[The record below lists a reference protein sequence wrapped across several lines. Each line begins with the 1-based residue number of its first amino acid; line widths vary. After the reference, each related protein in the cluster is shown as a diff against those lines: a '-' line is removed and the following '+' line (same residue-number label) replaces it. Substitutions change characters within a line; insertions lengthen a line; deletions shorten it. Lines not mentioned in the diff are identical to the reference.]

1 MCGICGFYSKKEYN
15 DNLLRRMNNS
25 MTHRGPNDS
34 EELMFAMKGGYAG
47 IAHRRL
53 SIFDLSLNGHQPM
66 ISDDGNVILSYN
78 GEIYN
83 FREIR
88 NGLEKKGYNFK
99 SECDTEVLLYA
110 YMEYGIDAV
119 NHFNGMFAFA
129 VIEKDTGK
137 IVLCRDRIGVKP
149 LYYYF
154 DGDTFIWGSELK
166 PLMLHPEFKKEIR
179 TELISRY
186 LCYKYINS
194 PDTIFKNTYKVEP
207 GEQVIFKNGEL
218 NKRKYWDVIEKY
230 YDGKKHEI
238 IDYSDA
244 KNHIKELIIDSV
256 SKRMVAD
263 VPVGIWLSGG
273 IDSSL
278 IAAVAQTQS
287 DRKIKTFTVGMETKE
302 EDEAVYAKEVAK
314 CIGTDHTEIYISEQ
328 ELLQLIDDLAVYYDE
343 PFADSSQIATMAVAA
358 ITKEE
363 VEVVLSGDGGDE
375 LFCGYSMYDWALKA
389 QRYDMAGKI
398 LYRCGGRYF
407 SNCIPDKLYALM
419 MNRDDKLKAQLFT
432 DVRQR
437 YSRRMVLG
445 YSMEAK
451 YDFEQYIEENNLQV
465 KRMLVDMKSYLPD
478 EVLAKTDRA
487 TMKYSLEG
495 RNPLVDYRLVE
506 ESFRIPHDFK
516 YHNGEK
522 KYILKD
528 ITYDYVDKKL
538 LDRPKKGF
546 GVPLEL
552 WMRTYLYDRL
562 CDYARPDVLQKQGI
576 FNSDEIWKFIYML
589 KRSDKSVYNSMM
601 WSFFVFQNWYQHYI
615 EDLWA

>member
-15 DNLLRRMNNS
+15 DNLLKRMNDS
-25 MTHRGPNDS
+25 MTHRGPNDRG
-34 EELMFAMKGGYAG
+34 ELMFTMKGRYVG

-53 SIFDLSLNGHQPM
+53 SIFDLSSNGHQPM
-66 ISDDGNVILSYN
+66 ISDDGNVVLSYN

-88 NGLEKKGYNFK
+88 NSLEKKGYNFK

-110 YMEYGIDAV
+110 YKEYGIDAV

-207 GEQVIFKNGEL
+207 GEQVILKNGEL
-218 NKRKYWDVIEKY
+218 TKRKYWDVIEKY
-230 YDGKKHEI
+230 YDGKKNEI

-244 KNHIKELIIDSV
+244 KKHIKELIIDSV

-287 DRKIKTFTVGMETKE
+287 NRKIKTFTVGMETKE

-314 CIGTDHTEIYISEQ
+314 SIGTDHTAIYISEPK
-328 ELLQLIDDLAVYYDE
+328 LLQLIDDLAVYYDE

-363 VEVVLSGDGGDE
+363 VSVVLSGDGGDE
-375 LFCGYSMYDWALKA
+375 LFCGYSMYDWAFKA
-389 QRYDMAGKI
+389 QRYDMAGEI
-398 LYRCGGRYF
+398 LYRCGGRHF
-407 SNCIPDKLYALM
+407 SKCIPDKLYALM
-419 MNRDDKLKAQLFT
+419 MNRDGKLKTQLFT

-437 YSRRMVLG
+437 YSRQMVSG
-445 YSMEAK
+445 NSMEAK
-451 YDFEQYIEENNLQV
+451 YDFEQYIEENSWQI

-546 GVPLEL
+546 GVPLAL

-562 CDYARPDVLQKQGI
+562 CEYARPDVLQKQGI
-576 FNSDEIWKFIYML
+576 FNGDEIWKFIYML
-589 KRSDKSVYNSMM
+589 KKSNKSVYNSMM
-601 WSFFVFQNWYQHYI
+601 WFFFVFQNWYQHYI

>member
-1 MCGICGFYSKKEYN
+1 M
-15 DNLLRRMNNS
+15 
-25 MTHRGPNDS
+25 
-34 EELMFAMKGGYAG
+34 
-47 IAHRRL
+47 
-53 SIFDLSLNGHQPM
+53 Q
-66 ISDDGNVILSYN
+66 
-78 GEIYN
+78 
-83 FREIR
+83 
-88 NGLEKKGYNFK
+88 
-99 SECDTEVLLYA
+99 
-110 YMEYGIDAV
+110 
-119 NHFNGMFAFA
+119 
-129 VIEKDTGK
+129 
-137 IVLCRDRIGVKP
+137 
-149 LYYYF
+149 
-154 DGDTFIWGSELK
+154 
-166 PLMLHPEFKKEIR
+166 
-179 TELISRY
+179 
-186 LCYKYINS
+186 
-194 PDTIFKNTYKVEP
+194 
-207 GEQVIFKNGEL
+207 
-218 NKRKYWDVIEKY
+218 
-230 YDGKKHEI
+230 
-238 IDYSDA
+238 

-287 DRKIKTFTVGMETKE
+287 NRKIKTFTAGMETKE

-314 CIGTDHTEIYISEQ
+314 SIGTDHTAIYISEP

-363 VEVVLSGDGGDE
+363 VSVVLSGDGGDE
-375 LFCGYSMYDWALKA
+375 PFCGYSMYDWAFKA
-389 QRYDMAGKI
+389 QRYDMAGEI
-398 LYRCGGRYF
+398 LYRCGGRHF
-407 SNCIPDKLYALM
+407 SKCIPDKLYALM
-419 MNRDDKLKAQLFT
+419 MNRDGKLKTQLFT

-437 YSRRMVLG
+437 YSRQMVLG
-445 YSMEAK
+445 NSMEAK
-451 YDFEQYIEENNLQV
+451 YDFEQYIEENSWQI

-528 ITYDYVDKKL
+528 ITYDYVDRKL
-538 LDRPKKGF
+538 LDRPKKGV
-546 GVPLEL
+546 GVSLAL

-562 CDYARPDVLQKQGI
+562 CEYARTDVLQKQGI
-576 FNSDEIWKFIYML
+576 FNGDEIWKFIYML
-589 KRSDKSVYNSMM
+589 KKSNKSVYNSMM
-601 WSFFVFQNWYQHYI
+601 WFFFVFQNWYQHYI

>member
-1 MCGICGFYSKKEYN
+1 MCGICGYFSKKEYN
-15 DNLLRRMNNS
+15 ENLLKQMNDS
-25 MTHRGPNDS
+25 MIHRGPDDS
-34 EELMFAMKGGYAG
+34 GEFVFMMRGGCAG

-53 SIFDLSLNGHQPM
+53 SIFDLSSNGHQPM
-66 ISDDGNVILSYN
+66 ISENGNIVLSYN

-83 FREIR
+83 FKEIR
-88 NGLEKKGYNFK
+88 SELTKKGYKFK
-99 SECDTEVLLYA
+99 SECDTEVLLCA
-110 YMEYGIDAV
+110 YEEYGVDAV
-119 NHFNGMFAFA
+119 KYLNGMFAFA
-129 VIEKDTGK
+129 VIEKNTGK

-149 LYYYF
+149 LYYYYN
-154 DGDTFIWGSELK
+154 GYTLIWGSELK
-166 PLMLHPEFKKEIR
+166 PLMVHPEFKKEIR

-207 GEQVIFKNGEL
+207 GEQIIFVNGEL
-218 NKRKYWDVIEKY
+218 SRRKYWNVLEKY
-230 YDGKKHEI
+230 YDGINQEI
-238 IDYSDA
+238 TDYNVA
-244 KNHIKELIIDSV
+244 KDRIKNLIIDSV
-256 SKRMVAD
+256 KKRMVAD

-278 IAAVAQTQS
+278 IAAVAQMQS
-287 DRKIKTFTVGMETKE
+287 NRKIKTFTVGMETKE

-314 CIGTDHTEIYISEQ
+314 AIGTEHTEVYISEP
-328 ELLQLIDDLAVYYDE
+328 ELLKMLENLSVYYDE

-363 VEVVLSGDGGDE
+363 VSVVLSGDGGDE

-389 QRYDMAGKI
+389 QKYDFAGEI
-398 LYRCGGRYF
+398 LYRCGGRVF
-407 SNCIPDKLYALM
+407 ANALPDKLYALM
-419 MNRDDKLKAQLFT
+419 MNRDSRFKVQLFT

-437 YSRRMVLG
+437 YSRKMVMVD
-445 YSMEAK
+445 SIEAK
-451 YDFEQYIEENNLQV
+451 YDFEEYIEEDNWQI

-495 RNPLVDYRLVE
+495 RNPLVDYRLIE
-506 ESFRIPHDFK
+506 ESFRLPHDFK
-516 YHNGEK
+516 YNNGQK

-528 ITYDYVDKKL
+528 ITYDYVDRKL

-546 GVPLEL
+546 GVPLAL
-552 WMRTYLYDRL
+552 WMKTYLYDGL
-562 CDYARPDVLQKQGI
+562 CEYARPDILKKQGI
-576 FNSDEIWKFIYML
+576 FNSVEIWKFINML
-589 KRSDKSVYNSMM
+589 NKSDKSVYNSMM
-601 WSFFVFQNWYQHYI
+601 WSFYVFQNWYQNYI